1 MNKYPGNPSKGVDE
15 WKKILNSFGVGEFL
29 NNDLA
34 VGAKGR
40 IPSGE
45 FYEKR
50 MQSIYKASGAK
61 KDPKNWDALATGAVF
76 NGMGQ
81 GDVLVTPLQLANYVG
96 AIANKGWY
104 YTPHIVK
111 AIDGKPNPDKRFKKI
126 GRASCRER
134 VF

>member
-1 MNKYPGNPSKGVDE
+1 M
-15 WKKILNSFGVGEFL
+15 NSFGVGEFL

-40 IPSGE
+40 VPSGD
-45 FYEKR
+45 FYERRFKAI
-50 MQSIYKASGAK
+50 MKASGSK
-61 KDPKNWDALATGAVF
+61 KTNFTDWDEMSTGAIY

-81 GDVLVTPLQLANYVG
+81 GDVLVTPLQLANYTA

-111 AIDGKPNPDKRFKKI
+111 SIDGKPNPDHRFKNKHLTKVQNQKYYDFEHI
-126 GRASCRER
+126 ALDHLR
-134 VF
+134 